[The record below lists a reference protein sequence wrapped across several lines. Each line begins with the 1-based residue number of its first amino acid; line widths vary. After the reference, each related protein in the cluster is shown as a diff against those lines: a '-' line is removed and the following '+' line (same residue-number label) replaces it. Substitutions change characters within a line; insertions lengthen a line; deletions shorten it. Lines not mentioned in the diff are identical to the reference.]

1 MTLDIKGAGDK
12 MQDVSDRTDYMQG
25 NGHGHPAVPV
35 DAAFAVEHLHRLRIT
50 RNALDPA
57 NPILR
62 DVLGDAEMSA
72 GRVLAFID
80 DGVVESWPDLP
91 RRLETY
97 FAEGLSGFELSEPV
111 RRVPGGEA
119 AKNDWSVFEAAARSI
134 HDEGICR
141 HSYVLVIGGGAVLD
155 VVGFAAATAHRGVR
169 LVRMPTTTLAQADGG
184 IGVKN
189 GINAFG
195 TKNFLGSFAVPWA
208 VINDEIFLST
218 LSDRDWRCGLSE
230 AVKVALLKDE
240 RFLDL
245 IEAGADRLG
254 QRDEAVLRPIV
265 RRSAELHLQHIVT
278 GGDPFELR
286 GVRPLD
292 FGHWSAHKLEQ
303 LTGFRMKHGEAVAI
317 GVALDVVY
325 SAMTGR
331 LAGSDAQR
339 VVHLLQRLG
348 FVLGDPALA
357 DPALFDGLRE
367 FREHLGGRL
376 TITLLEGIGR
386 PVDVHHIDQARMADA
401 IGQLASMAAPAKPG
415 EQTP

>member
-1 MTLDIKGAGDK
+1 MTRCT
-12 MQDVSDRTDYMQG
+12 DVFDRTDFRQG
-25 NGHGHPAVPV
+25 NGHGQPAVPV
-35 DAAFAVEHLHRLRIT
+35 DAAFGVEHLHRLRIT

-57 NPILR
+57 NPTLR
-62 DVLGDAEMSA
+62 EVLGDPQKSG
-72 GRVLAFID
+72 GRVLAFVD
-80 DGVVESWPDLP
+80 EGVVESWPDMDQ
-91 RRLETY
+91 RLARY
-97 FAEGLSGFELSEPV
+97 VAEGLVGFELADPV

-119 AKNDWSVFEAAARSI
+119 AKNDWSVFEDAVRAI

-208 VINDEIFLST
+208 VINDETFLST

-240 RFLDL
+240 RFLEL
-245 IEAGADRLG
+245 IEASADRLG

-278 GGDPFELR
+278 SGDPFEQR

-303 LTGFRMKHGEAVAI
+303 LSGFRIKHGEAVAI

-325 SAMTGR
+325 SAMIGR

-339 VVHLLQRLG
+339 VVDLLQRLG
-348 FVLGDPALA
+348 FLLGDPALG

-386 PVDVHHIDQARMADA
+386 PVDVHHIDQARMTDA
-401 IGQLASMAAPAKPG
+401 IGQLASMSAPAKPG

>member
-35 DAAFAVEHLHRLRIT
+35 DAAFPVEHLHRLRIT

-278 GGDPFELR
+278 GGDPFEL
-286 GVRPLD
+286 GGARPLD

-303 LTGFRMKHGEAVAI
+303 LTGFELRHGEAVATGI
-317 GVALDVVY
+317 ALDVVY
-325 SAMTGR
+325 AATSGM
-331 LAGSDAQR
+331 LATSDAER
-339 VVHLLQRLG
+339 IVRLLEGLG
-348 FVLGDPALA
+348 FELFQPRLTDPALI
-357 DPALFDGLRE
+357 DGLEE

-386 PVDVHHIDQARMADA
+386 PIDVHEIEERRMSDAVEHLATLVGAR
-401 IGQLASMAAPAKPG
+401 
-415 EQTP
+415 